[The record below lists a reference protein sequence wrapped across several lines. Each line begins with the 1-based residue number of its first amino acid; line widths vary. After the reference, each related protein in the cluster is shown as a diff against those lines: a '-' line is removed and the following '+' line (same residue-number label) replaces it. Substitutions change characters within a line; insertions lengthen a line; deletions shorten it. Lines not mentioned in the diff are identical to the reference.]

1 MKLRLR
7 PDQPV
12 LLYVTIAGDRGTR
25 EVLSVL
31 DTGADFVLIPTE
43 DALRLG
49 YDLAKAPR
57 LPITTANGI
66 IEAPKIILREVSI
79 GSLRAENVEAL
90 CYDMPGAHVSAL
102 LGLSLLRHF
111 KITLD
116 FPALALEISGP
127 ARGKDWK
134 ETP

>member
-7 PDQPV
+7 PDQPI

-49 YDLAKAPR
+49 YDVANAPR
-57 LPITTANGI
+57 IPLATANGV
-66 IEAPKIILREVSI
+66 IEAPKVVLSEVSI
-79 GSLRAENVEAL
+79 GDLRAENVDAI

-102 LGLSLLRHF
+102 LGLSLLRRF
-111 KITLD
+111 RITLD
-116 FPALALEISGP
+116 FPRLTLEIRSRPGGRRK
-127 ARGKDWK
+127 ARI
-134 ETP
+134 